1 MSIAIRRRLTWL
13 LFFGQ
18 SLGSAGFLAGGTVGS
33 ILGQE
38 LSGDTRLAGV
48 PGALYLLGNA
58 AGAYPAARLMERTGR
73 RLGLT
78 LGFAIGIGGALLAGY
93 AVLVRSFAVFLGG
106 MALMG
111 VSRGFTDLGRYAAA
125 EMHPME
131 ERARAI
137 SLVVLGGTVGAIVGP
152 ALVAPMGRLAEFFQ
166 RDPLSG
172 PWFASAAL
180 FLIGVV
186 LMGLFLRP
194 DPASLGRA
202 LADSP
207 AQADAAG
214 GPVRPMRQIVGQPG
228 TQVALAAMVLGQ
240 LVMVMIMAV
249 TSLHVYATHSAAP
262 DHGVGAVSLVIT
274 AHTLGMFG
282 LSVVVGRF
290 ADNFGRTPAI
300 VGGALILMVAC
311 LLAPLSQNTYLL
323 AAALFLLGLGW
334 NACYVA
340 GAALLTDTLTLAER
354 GRVQGSSDLLVA
366 TVSAL
371 GNLTSGVVFAAL
383 GYATMTWLSLA
394 VTLVPLTLAARLVV
408 SQYRRRGAEELAA

>member
-1 MSIAIRRRLTWL
+1 
-13 LFFGQ
+13 
-18 SLGSAGFLAGGTVGS
+18 
-33 ILGQE
+33 
-38 LSGDTRLAGV
+38 
-48 PGALYLLGNA
+48 
-58 AGAYPAARLMERTGR
+58 
-73 RLGLT
+73 
-78 LGFAIGIGGALLAGY
+78 
-93 AVLVRSFAVFLGG
+93 
-106 MALMG
+106 
-111 VSRGFTDLGRYAAA
+111 
-125 EMHPME
+125 
-131 ERARAI
+131 
-137 SLVVLGGTVGAIVGP
+137 
-152 ALVAPMGRLAEFFQ
+152 MGRLAEFFQ